1 MYGDHKTTANKTWG
15 APHLT
20 VRSVYMDSTQH
31 QRHVIF
37 TIEVRKSILSQN
49 SIVACT
55 VGEHTLTRTLY
66 TNGPIAGPFIDN
78 QPSFTHAMA
87 LVDCFGFPSVTND
100 SNCSLIF
107 TNPSG
112 FVLPVQSERPLMIQ
126 PQALE
131 ENRPYR
137 ILCCTAVVYGK
148 PPYLKDWLTYQK
160 VIGINHI
167 YMIATDG
174 FQDLNKPYIR
184 RAISKGFLTI
194 QIWQEYLRSNVNI
207 RYHSQLL
214 ACQDCIYRFRH
225 IYDYVMMA
233 DQDDFF
239 VPLVPN
245 VTLRDTTLM
254 DGASTGDHV
263 LSTGLN
269 TTQAV

>member
-1 MYGDHKTTANKTWG
+1 MRETDVERIHSRHNLSGQRTRRGRCDRAIPPMNLERKARMDSIRRVTYAVAVFTVLMVLATWFSTSIKDSLTYSLSKAMYGDHKTTANKTWG

-137 ILCCTAVVYGK
+137 ILCCTA
-148 PPYLKDWLTYQK
+148 
-160 VIGINHI
+160 
-167 YMIATDG
+167 
-174 FQDLNKPYIR
+174 R
-184 RAISKGFLTI
+184 
-194 QIWQEYLRSNVNI
+194 
-207 RYHSQLL
+207 
-214 ACQDCIYRFRH
+214 
-225 IYDYVMMA
+225 
-233 DQDDFF
+233 
-239 VPLVPN
+239 
-245 VTLRDTTLM
+245 
-254 DGASTGDHV
+254 
-263 LSTGLN
+263 TGLL
-269 TTQAV
+269 TRR